1 MGGKGRR
8 VRTWTWGKD
17 ENHYI
22 TLKRMLQQQQQQP
35 ILIDVAFSD
44 GAEGSVGSILAH
56 PFDELDWHFNR
67 LLTVGGVYS
76 MSAWASALAASVL
89 FQARRMVRGMDPS
102 PSNVTM
108 SRDKNN
114 AHVTKKIREPGFVNT
129 RRISLTTNWQGC
141 DSFKL

>member
-1 MGGKGRR
+1 
-8 VRTWTWGKD
+8 
-17 ENHYI
+17 
-22 TLKRMLQQQQQQP
+22 MLQQQQQP

-44 GAEGSVGSILAH
+44 VAEGSVRSILAH

-67 LLTVGGVYS
+67 LLTFGGVYS

-114 AHVTKKIREPGFVNT
+114 AHVAKKKKGAWICQHTPHFPNIELT
-129 RRISLTTNWQGC
+129 SLRQ
-141 DSFKL
+141 L

>member
-1 MGGKGRR
+1 MKFYVPAR
-8 VRTWTWGKD
+8 V
-17 ENHYI
+17 
-22 TLKRMLQQQQQQP
+22 TLKRMLQQQQQP

-44 GAEGSVGSILAH
+44 EAEGSVGSILAH

-114 AHVTKKIREPGFVNT
+114 AHVAKKKKGAWICQHTPHFPNIELT
-129 RRISLTTNWQGC
+129 SLRQ
-141 DSFKL
+141 L

>member
-1 MGGKGRR
+1 MKFYVPAR
-8 VRTWTWGKD
+8 V
-17 ENHYI
+17 
-22 TLKRMLQQQQQQP
+22 TLKRMLQQQQQP

-114 AHVTKKIREPGFVNT
+114 AHVAKKKG
-129 RRISLTTNWQGC
+129 SLDLSTHAAFPEHRFDKPATALSC
-141 DSFKL
+141 KL